1 MGEAIR
7 LAWSLVRIRHLA
19 FSLFLFPLAISVA
32 LVLGQLLITELLMQ
46 SAGLRHSEAEVAT
59 TENNPVRLLLYG
71 SGEERPLLKVCR
83 WIPAFGS
90 PNIEVPPDRG
100 CRPDRLD
107 VALRA
112 DDPATASTSEY
123 ERLFQGQIDRL
134 HVCRACSPDIIITM
148 DSSGKR
154 ISRAG
159 SAYGLAVLSL
169 AFTVKGTLKN
179 DRSDYL
185 KMLSGDIGTISLQL
199 PEAERPIEFS
209 KTNGAVPF
217 TANVVPIV
225 VIALWLS
232 LRAHRKVLDY
242 FARNDVLLPLVAAT
256 GKRPF
261 YTAIWLLTA
270 MRVACFLAASLPILY
285 FGLKDIG
292 GEDVFMEIGANK
304 AATLLWLV
312 ALSSAVA
319 LSTIIGSI
327 ADLKHRQAF
336 VNVLYRYIP
345 VAVAMSGGVLW
356 VATFLVP
363 SVAAGTMR
371 LSLTA
376 VPVVGLVPLFI
387 APITRVGMVVLLI
400 HAVCSGALVIMI
412 LRSNARWFAAHLE
425 EV

>member
-1 MGEAIR
+1 MGEAFR
-7 LAWSLVRIRHLA
+7 LAWSFVRIRHLA
-19 FSLFLFPLAISVA
+19 LSLFLFPLVISVG
-32 LVLGQLLITELLMQ
+32 LVLGQLVVTELLMQ
-46 SAGLRHSEAEVAT
+46 SFRLGQADGEARTSES
-59 TENNPVRLLLYG
+59 NPVRLLLYG
-71 SGEERPLLKVCR
+71 SGEERPPLTVCR
-83 WIPAFGS
+83 WITAPGS
-90 PNIEVPPDRG
+90 PTIEVPPGGG

-107 VALRA
+107 VALLV
-112 DDPATASTSEY
+112 DDPATAATSEY
-123 ERLFQGQIDRL
+123 ENLFQGQIDRL
-134 HVCRACSPDIIITM
+134 HVCRSCSPDIVIKM

-154 ISRAG
+154 TSHAK

-169 AFTVKGTLKN
+169 AFTVKGALKDN
-179 DRSDYL
+179 RSDYL
-185 KMLSGDIGTISLQL
+185 KMLSGDIGTISFQL
-199 PEAERPIEFS
+199 PESEGPIEFS
-209 KTNGAVPF
+209 KTNGAAPF

-270 MRVACFLAASLPILY
+270 LRVACFLAASLPILY

-292 GEDVFMEIGANK
+292 GEDVFKEIGTHK
-304 AATLLWLV
+304 IATLLWLG

-336 VNVLYRYIP
+336 VNVIYRYIP
-345 VAVAMSGGVLW
+345 IAVAMGGGLLW
-356 VATFLVP
+356 IATFLVP
-363 SVAAGTMR
+363 SATAGTLR

-387 APITRVGMVVLLI
+387 APITRVGVVVLMI
-400 HAVCSGALVIMI
+400 HAVCSAALVVFI